1 MGDTLNPP
9 ECDVGGDDACGML
22 CVAVSESLCMVR
34 MENGT
39 YLSGLGI
46 AVPTV
51 FCGATP
57 ALESA

>member
-1 MGDTLNPP
+1 M
-9 ECDVGGDDACGML
+9 
-22 CVAVSESLCMVR
+22 AVSESLYAVR
-34 MENGT
+34 MEGGA